1 MESRRQRAEGRRIL
15 VLIALIALFA
25 CETKEHAN
33 AELQALDKAKKAAAQ
48 ASAHAN
54 LSATEEIGVPECDQ
68 YVKNYEACLSDKVP
82 ESRREELRQTLNE
95 QRNRWRDAVTG
106 GADQTQVAG
115 QCKSAAA
122 AAMRN
127 LGDYGCSF

>member
-1 MESRRQRAEGRRIL
+1 MKKTALLLALML
-15 VLIALIALFA
+15 VFLA
-25 CETKEHAN
+25 CETKEHAD
-33 AELQALDKAKKAAAQ
+33 AELDALAKAKKAAAA

-54 LSATEEIGVPECDQ
+54 TGPVEEIGVPECDQ
-68 YVKNYEACLSDKVP
+68 YVKNYEACLTDKVP

-106 GADQTQVAG
+106 GADQKQVAE

>member
-1 MESRRQRAEGRRIL
+1 MNGRWIL
-15 VLIALIALFA
+15 VALALTVIFG

-33 AELQALDKAKKAAAQ
+33 AELDALKKAKTAAAA

-54 LSATEEIGVPECDQ
+54 TSATEEIGVPECDQ
-68 YVKNYEACLSDKVP
+68 YVRNYESCLVNKVP
-82 ESRREELRQTLNE
+82 DSRRDELRQTLNE

-106 GADQTQVAG
+106 GADQTQVAD

-122 AAMRN
+122 AALRN
-127 LGDYGCSF
+127 LGDYGCAF